1 MWRGHMQPSKTNTC
15 FKPDQM
21 NKDADA
27 TNTERAAVDSLM
39 PWRDPIIWTA
49 PSKLLASNSF
59 EIWQRQI
66 QMYNFTPEI
75 QSSQPGWEHSAC
87 SLCTCQACDSV
98 WSPFRPMDGFPTH
111 KRLSSPSISQ
121 RLTCP
126 MLGTICCWKK
136 SSLVSQPD
144 ALDSCRLLL
153 WEAGPLRICLA
164 YLHDTTKG

>member
-1 MWRGHMQPSKTNTC
+1 
-15 FKPDQM
+15 
-21 NKDADA
+21 
-27 TNTERAAVDSLM
+27 M
-39 PWRDPIIWTA
+39 PWRDPIICTA

-66 QMYNFTPEI
+66 QMYNLTPEI
-75 QSSQPGWEHSAC
+75 QSSQPGWEHNAC
-87 SLCTCQACDSV
+87 SLSTCQACDSV

-121 RLTCP
+121 RLMYL

-144 ALDSCRLLL
+144 ALDSCSLLL
-153 WEAGPLRICLA
+153 WEAGPLRICFSN
-164 YLHDTTKG
+164 LHDTTKGQMLTHVHSLGLGLHVIPLLPPYLLFPSLVLPTLS